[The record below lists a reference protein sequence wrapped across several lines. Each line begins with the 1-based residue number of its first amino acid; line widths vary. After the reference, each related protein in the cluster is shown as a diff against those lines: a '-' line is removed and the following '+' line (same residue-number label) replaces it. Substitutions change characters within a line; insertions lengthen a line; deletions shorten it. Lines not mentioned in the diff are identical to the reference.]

1 MTSTLP
7 GSRSASLLSVRQMA
21 IQARRAGR
29 VLGTLPTSQ
38 KNAALSEVAAQL
50 RANAEQILTANA
62 EDVRAARAAGLG
74 EALIDRLTLTLER
87 LAAVAADVDNVV
99 TLPDPVG
106 ETLGEVTRPNG
117 LHVSRRRVPLGVL
130 GVIYESRPNVTV
142 DVATLAVK
150 SGNAVI
156 LRGGKE
162 TAHSNAVLVRVIG
175 EALAQHGI
183 PADAVQVISDPD
195 RARMLELLRLDD
207 LVDAIIPR
215 GGAGLHRFCVENATV
230 PVIVGGV
237 GVVHLYLDESYVQ
250 DAAGIQSAAELI
262 FNSKVQRPSACN
274 ALDTLLLTEA
284 AARLALP
291 SVAREL
297 LAAGVELR
305 ADPLTF
311 KLLEE
316 HQLAATSATPN
327 DFGTEF
333 LALTLSLKTVSG
345 LDEALDFI
353 AEYGNHTDA
362 ILTRDERQAELFVQ
376 NVDSAAVIVNASTRF
391 NDGAQLGLGA
401 EVAVS
406 TQKLHARGPMALA
419 ELTTMKWVVRGEGQ
433 IRV

>member
-1 MTSTLP
+1 MTSPSPDTRP
-7 GSRSASLLSVRQMA
+7 PAVLSVREMA
-21 IQARRAGR
+21 VLARRAGR
-29 VLGTLPTSQ
+29 VLGVLPTSQ

-62 EDVRAARAAGLG
+62 QDLRAARAAGIG
-74 EALIDRLTLTLER
+74 EALIDRLTLTPER

-106 ETLGEVTRPNG
+106 ETLGESTRPNG
-117 LHVSRRRVPLGVL
+117 LKVSRRRVPLGVL

-142 DVATLAVK
+142 DVGALAVK

-162 TAHSNAVLVRVIG
+162 TAHSNAVLVRVIA
-175 EALAQHGI
+175 ETLAKHGI
-183 PADAVQVISDPD
+183 PAAAVQVISDPN

-237 GVVHLYLDESYVQ
+237 GVVHLYLDESYVR
-250 DAAGIQSAAELI
+250 DAAGIESAAELI
-262 FNSKVQRPSACN
+262 LNSKVQRPSACN

-284 AARLALP
+284 SARLALP
-291 SVAREL
+291 SVAQGL
-297 LAAGVELR
+297 LARGVELR
-305 ADPLTF
+305 ADPFTLR
-311 KLLEE
+311 LLEE
-316 HQLAATSATPN
+316 HHLAVVPAADN

-333 LALTLSLKTVSG
+333 LSLALSLKTVSG

-376 NVDSAAVIVNASTRF
+376 NVDSAAVMVNASTRF

-406 TQKLHARGPMALA
+406 TQKLHARGPMALT
-419 ELTTMKWVVRGEGQ
+419 ELTTTKWVVRGEGQ
-433 IRV
+433 VRA